1 MEANDRTEP
10 RLWSTTSPEYLDQ
23 LALGVL
29 RAARDAAREL
39 QRDPPDLTR
48 QAWALGILAGQTQAM
63 LGPDLPDRPPV
74 GRAAQ
79 EGFVRTALALAL
91 HVRAHSWAE
100 ADLGEVG
107 VAGQEDVSHLGERQA
122 ADAFDVLGRLMLPTS
137 SDEGW
142 TAALVTDLAR
152 GDETLEAAVKLGK
165 YIAHP
170 HFLALLDDATRVI
183 GEALHNINVQRLE
196 KLTEVLRD
204 YAGTTGGDNRD
215 FDLGHGIALPESV
228 FHDGLTAAA
237 LEEAGIKVEED
248 PLMGEGV
255 QDASALR
262 APRLRRHGRV
272 RY

>member
-1 MEANDRTEP
+1 M
-10 RLWSTTSPEYLDQ
+10 
-23 LALGVL
+23 
-29 RAARDAAREL
+29 
-39 QRDPPDLTR
+39 TR

-79 EGFVRTALALAL
+79 EGFVRTALVLAL
-91 HVRAHSWAE
+91 HVRARSWAE
-100 ADLGEVG
+100 ADLGA
-107 VAGQEDVSHLGERQA
+107 AGQEDVSHPGERQA

-137 SDEGW
+137 SAEGW

-170 HFLALLDDATRVI
+170 TFLALLDDTTRVI

-196 KLTEVLRD
+196 KLADVLRD
-204 YAGTTGGDNRD
+204 YAGATGGDNRD
-215 FDLGHGIALPESV
+215 FDLGPESV
-228 FHDGLTAAA
+228 FDDEVTAAA
-237 LEEAGIKVEED
+237 LKEAGIEVEED

-262 APRLRRHGRV
+262 ARRLRRHGRF